1 MRRAK
6 KGLAILASTVLMV
19 TSAVNYHGLTFST
32 NVYSEETSNAETV
45 SEVESAQAETEAA
58 VQAETVQPETVA
70 AQVETEAVQ
79 PETVAVQAE
88 TEAIVQSEATE
99 AELISEATQ
108 ESSTVGASEVV
119 AESEEQTELAE
130 AASLEETSESAK
142 PEETTETAETEPEE
156 TKAEETKVE
165 ETTEVATTEVES
177 EVTEA
182 ESTEVESLEETSEE
196 ETETSEAESEE
207 ESPEAETEDGFTAM
221 SLLPLEEIQAYL
233 HLEDKTE
240 EEVKN
245 MSIDEV
251 LNSLV
256 DRDGNKIAIRPEN
269 ATTAWYKDRSRYV
282 EQYVE
287 YPLGEN
293 KKIDLFDQ
301 YVSRSQVEL
310 IVGSKNQLDT
320 GNKRYIII
328 VDLAKKFSDIA
339 REDQISYELYFQDE
353 SGTRKEVTVD
363 NIVTSEKV
371 INNYKDNV
379 YNYIDKNLV
388 HDPDYWSGKEYYLG
402 ISSPVAKRD
411 DVDVDVDV
419 YTYEEYVKF
428 QKGLDA
434 KPCTDQIL
442 NQDMTQKDSGRK
454 GTYKDDLSDETSRI
468 FWIRYRHSTGR
479 EYYKFVEYSVESDA
493 FSFKD
498 GIYSYDG
505 EQMNNVSYYKQ
516 MEVTKKNISAV
527 NSATGKEEIFDSI
540 ECESFRLQKEYSESD
555 AYYYV
560 MDMQEGQSSIV
571 KVVEGLYKSIEQVTN
586 QPDIKEQLIQTSASQ
601 TPRGYKANYSE
612 PKYFTIFRKNGSVLN
627 IQVEVDDYY
636 NSDKNY
642 TEAPIIGQSD
652 PWFRIYDVKNEDTYI
667 PSVVFEN
674 SYSMNLYTMYGYG
687 YQTVLI
693 QDETVDLSQLRI
705 LWGVDKDHV
714 TKVTVNGKEVQS
726 GQIID
731 CSKEDPDDPK
741 SESNPE
747 STKGTVHFT
756 ITVDEHPKEYYITFV
771 KAVSKEKE
779 QKLFVAGPKKQEV
792 FLNEYTEYKHDILIA
807 NLGQEELTGLRVEL
821 NATNCKLDD
830 YWTVGGENNNT
841 LAGFDSVETG
851 WNSVLGNV
859 AKVRLVPSNAEG
871 GKIEGTLTVYADG
884 QEPIVIELLGYAQNP
899 RLVTNQETFS
909 KVAAVKY
916 VPYSY
921 MFSTNNM
928 YDWVDVSYELEG
940 DLPAGIKWY
949 PKTGEIYGTPTETG
963 TFKFKITAN
972 FTSEAS
978 YGFSPSS
985 VELTLTV
992 DDNTAENVYK
1002 ASSDGY
1008 SIKQAIGT
1016 DMGDYKYVVTSL
1028 EDAEFISNGVFTE
1041 FNNEYCD
1048 VWLNGKRL
1056 TRGEDYDAESGS
1068 TRITIHGETFENTD
1082 YVNQDGENTIA
1093 IEFRKDGKREEELK
1107 RTSQNFTIDLTK
1119 PTEQETTEESTTA
1132 APTKPTVEPT
1142 KPTTAPTK
1150 PTTEESTTAKA
1161 TTAEESTKEESTTS
1175 KHSEASTT
1183 SEPTTGTKV
1192 EETKKEEAKSTVVST
1207 QTPETAKENETS
1219 ASATETTAASV
1230 TCTVKMVDAENKAI
1244 NNLNLELHSTPQKT
1258 LTDANGCAA
1267 FDSIEFGSHTLY
1279 VKNTDGA
1286 TEGSVSFT
1294 IAEGNTLAL
1303 NGNVIT
1309 APNGADF
1316 ILTVRYDQNNLELLS
1331 IHDNAARSSEV
1342 ILGIE
1347 DYAEWIGAFLFGV
1360 GIAMAMYLCVYAIS
1374 SAVRRRR

>member
-1 MRRAK
+1 MRKLK
-6 KGLAILASTVLMV
+6 KGIAVLASTVLMV
-19 TSAVNYHGLTFST
+19 TSAVNYQGFTLST

-45 SEVESAQAETEAA
+45 SEVESVQPETQAA
-58 VQAETVQPETVA
+58 VQAETVPI
-70 AQVETEAVQ
+70 
-79 PETVAVQAE
+79 ETVAVQAE
-88 TEAIVQSEATE
+88 TEAIVQSKATE

-108 ESSTVGASEVV
+108 ESRTASTSEI
-119 AESEEQTELAE
+119 ATESTEPTELAE
-130 AASLEETSESAK
+130 VTSFEETSESAK
-142 PEETTETAETEPEE
+142 SEETTALAESETEE
-156 TKAEETKVE
+156 TKQ
-165 ETTEVATTEVES
+165 EVAS
-177 EVTEA
+177 EAEEA
-182 ESTEVESLEETSEE
+182 ESTEIESLEETSEE

-207 ESPEAETEDGFTAM
+207 AETEDGFAAM
-221 SLLPLEEIQAYL
+221 SLLPLEEIEAYL

-240 EEVKN
+240 EAIKKL
-245 MSIDEV
+245 SIDEV

-256 DRDGNKIAIRPEN
+256 DKDGNKIAIRPEN
-269 ATTAWYKDRSRYV
+269 ATTAWYKDRSGYV

-287 YPLGEN
+287 YPLGQN
-293 KKIDLFDQ
+293 KEINLFKE
-301 YVSRSQVEL
+301 YTSEYRIEL
-310 IVGSKNQLDT
+310 IVGSKKQLDM
-320 GNKRYIII
+320 GNKRYLIT
-328 VDLAKKFSDIA
+328 VNLEKKISEIA
-339 REDQISYELYFQDE
+339 LNDVISYQLFFQNE
-353 SGTRKEVTVD
+353 SGEREEVASD
-363 NIVTSEKV
+363 NIVISRKMFTDYNTD
-371 INNYKDNV
+371 IFYNN
-379 YNYIDKNLV
+379 IDTVLS
-388 HDPDYWSGKEYYLG
+388 HDPNYWSGKEYYLG
-402 ISSPVAKRD
+402 ICSNAAEEYG
-411 DVDVDVDV
+411 VDVDV
-419 YTYEEYVKF
+419 YTYEEYVKL

-442 NQDMTQKDSGRK
+442 NQDMMQKDRGRK
-454 GTYKDDLSDETSRI
+454 GTYEDDPSNETSRI
-468 FWIRYRHSTGR
+468 FWVRYKNSKGE
-479 EYYKFVEYSVESDA
+479 EYYIAVEFAVASDV
-493 FSFKD
+493 SSSQNW
-498 GIYSYDG
+498 IYSYDG
-505 EQMNNVSYYKQ
+505 AHMVEVLDYKPAKQVKRNV
-516 MEVTKKNISAV
+516 SAV
-527 NSATGKEEIFDSI
+527 NSATGKEENFDCI
-540 ECESFRLQKEYSESD
+540 EYESFRLKKGYSESD
-555 AYYYV
+555 AYYFG
-560 MDMQEGQSSIV
+560 MDMQGGQRGIV
-571 KVVEGLYKSIEQVTN
+571 KAVEGLYKSLEEAAS
-586 QPDIKEQLIQTSASQ
+586 QPDIKEQLIPISASQ
-601 TPRGYKANYSE
+601 TPRGYKSNYSE
-612 PKYFTIFRKNGSVLN
+612 PKYFTIFGKNNSVLN
-627 IQVEVDDYY
+627 IQVEVTEYQT
-636 NSDKNY
+636 SDNKKY
-642 TEAPIIGQSD
+642 TEAPIIGQPD
-652 PWFRIYDVKNEDTYI
+652 DWFWVNSIKTNDGHRT
-667 PSVVFEN
+667 SVILEN

-693 QDETVDLSQLRI
+693 QDEMVDLSQLCPI
-705 LWGVDKDHV
+705 WTVNEDHV

-726 GQIID
+726 GQVID
-731 CSKEDPDDPK
+731 CSRENPDDPK

-756 ITVDEHPKEYYITFV
+756 VTVDEHPKEYYVTFV
-771 KAVSKEKE
+771 KATSGKDK
-779 QKLFVAGPKKQEV
+779 QKLFVAGPRKQEV

-807 NLGQEELTGLRVEL
+807 NLGKEELTGLRVEL

-841 LAGFDSVETG
+841 LAAFDSVDTG
-851 WNSVLGNV
+851 WHSVLGNV

-940 DLPAGIKWY
+940 NLPAGIKWY

-1008 SIKQAIGT
+1008 SIKQALGT

-1041 FNNEYCD
+1041 FDNEYCD
-1048 VWLNGKRL
+1048 VWLNGKKL

-1119 PTEQETTEESTTA
+1119 PTEPETTEETTTA

-1161 TTAEESTKEESTTS
+1161 TTAEESTKEESTTA

-1183 SEPTTGTKV
+1183 SEPTTRTKT
-1192 EETKKEEAKSTVVST
+1192 EETKKEEAKSTVAST
-1207 QTPETAKENETS
+1207 QTPETAATAKENETS
-1219 ASATETTAASV
+1219 ASTDQTIAASV
-1230 TCTVKMVDAENKAI
+1230 KCTVKMVDAENKAI
-1244 NNLNLELHSTPQKT
+1244 DNLNLELHSTPQKA
-1258 LTDANGCAA
+1258 LTDENGCAA
-1267 FDSIEFGSHTLY
+1267 FDSIEFGSHTLS
-1279 VKNTDGA
+1279 VKNTDGT
-1286 TEGSVSFT
+1286 TEGSISFT
-1294 IAEGNTLAL
+1294 IAQGNQLSL
-1303 NGNVIT
+1303 SGNVIT
-1309 APNGADF
+1309 APSGSDF
-1316 ILTVRYDQNNLELLS
+1316 MMIVRYDQNKLELVS
-1331 IHDNAARSSEV
+1331 VHDNTVRSSEV

-1347 DYAEWIGAFLFGV
+1347 DYAEWIGAFLFGI
-1360 GIAMAMYLCVYAIS
+1360 GIAMAMCLCAYAIS
-1374 SAVRRRR
+1374 SAARRHK